1 MNVDLDKFKKQGYIH
16 LHKVIPAD
24 VLKETRSRAIALK
37 LKYKNRVGEPR
48 HNGSGAFW
56 NGLELASTLDP
67 NLWKSYTSNFMYDI
81 SKLYLESEPYLFNDQ
96 VVVKLPDE
104 SFYFDPHYDNQF
116 GPQGNHKT
124 INCCWILTNMPVETG
139 PLSCLNQSTQKYDLL
154 PANAGDIVI
163 IEGNTLHSSTKNVSD
178 RVRALYACVYSSQAI
193 GKFEKGYYDEK
204 FQ

>member
-24 VLKETRSRAIALK
+24 ILKETRSRAIALK

-139 PLSCLNQSTQKYDLL
+139 PLS
-154 PANAGDIVI
+154 
-163 IEGNTLHSSTKNVSD
+163 
-178 RVRALYACVYSSQAI
+178 
-193 GKFEKGYYDEK
+193 
-204 FQ
+204 